1 MEMNEVLNKLP
12 RHLMDLVIDQ
22 PYNDYT
28 AQDHAVWR
36 FVMRQN
42 VDYLQHVAP
51 PGLTWKGYAKRVS
64 GIDAIPPRVWDEP
77 HPERDRVGS
86 RGC

>member
-1 MEMNEVLNKLP
+1 MEMNGVLNKLP

-22 PYNDYT
+22 PYNGYT

-42 VDYLQHVAP
+42 VDYLQHVA
-51 PGLTWKGYAKRVS
+51 
-64 GIDAIPPRVWDEP
+64 
-77 HPERDRVGS
+77 HGS
-86 RGC
+86 